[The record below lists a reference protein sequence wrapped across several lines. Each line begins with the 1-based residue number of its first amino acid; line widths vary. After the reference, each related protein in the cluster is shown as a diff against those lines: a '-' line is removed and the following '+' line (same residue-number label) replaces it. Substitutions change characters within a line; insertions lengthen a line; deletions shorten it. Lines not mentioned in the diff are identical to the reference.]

1 MKMAEKHGL
10 LQITNRIW
18 LMDLANAIQP
28 ISETYFVMYT
38 KQANDIKKAHLL
50 EYYKVAIELQEAF
63 ANLLKVILSLTTRGS
78 AFNVDFA
85 GEPKEGISI
94 AAKVQKERGNSLS
107 RS

>member
-50 EYYKVAIELQEAF
+50 EYYKHNLGAD
-63 ANLLKVILSLTTRGS
+63 LLKIIFL
-78 AFNVDFA
+78 F
-85 GEPKEGISI
+85 
-94 AAKVQKERGNSLS
+94 
-107 RS
+107 